1 MNYKELGTPY
11 GSEVPNPKNEKTNSC
26 TNSSALFLKR
36 KPLSKAFSGEVSPT
50 SWKPQLLQHR
60 RLL

>member
-1 MNYKELGTPY
+1 MNYKESGTPC
-11 GSEVPNPKNEKTNSC
+11 GIEVPNPKKRKTDSY

-36 KPLSKAFSGEVSPT
+36 KPLSKAFSGEVNLT
-50 SWKPQLLQHR
+50 LWKPQLLQHR